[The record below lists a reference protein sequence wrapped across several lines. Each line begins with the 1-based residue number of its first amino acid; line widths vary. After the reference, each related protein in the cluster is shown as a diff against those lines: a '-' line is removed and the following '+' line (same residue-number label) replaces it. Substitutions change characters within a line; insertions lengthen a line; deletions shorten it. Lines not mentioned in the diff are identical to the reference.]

1 MFSLRRWFSN
11 SDKFHDLLGAAA
23 EECHNST
30 LELVSLLK
38 APPAERRLDKFSEH
52 RRKQKRIR
60 DEISTLLCTSFST
73 PIERE
78 DIESLTLAL
87 YKIPKTV
94 ERFCERLLV
103 SPEHIQVEDFRKQ
116 ALLLSDATQTLR
128 AMVKKLRRHA
138 DIESIRDLNEHLQT
152 IEGEG
157 DKLMLELF
165 KDLYSGRHDP
175 LTVVIRRHLYET
187 LEKIIDRC
195 RTTGNIVNYIVLK
208 YS

>member
-1 MFSLRRWFSN
+1 MFSIQRWFSN
-11 SDKFHDLLGAAA
+11 SDKFYDLLGAAS
-23 EECHNST
+23 EECHDSAI
-30 LELVSLLK
+30 ELVALLK
-38 APPAERRLDKFSEH
+38 TPAAERRLDKFTDH

-60 DEISTLLCTSFST
+60 DDISTLLATSFST

-103 SPEHIQVEDFRKQ
+103 SPDHIQTADFLKQ
-116 ALLLSDATQTLR
+116 ALLLDDATQTIR
-128 AMVKKLRRHA
+128 EMVKKLRRHA
-138 DIESIRDLNEHLQT
+138 NIENVRDLNNHLQT

-157 DKLMLELF
+157 DRLMLELL
-165 KDLYSGRHDP
+165 KDLYSGRYDP
-175 LTVVIRRHLYET
+175 LTVIIRRHLYET

-195 RTTGNIVNYIVLK
+195 RTTGNIINYIVLK

>member
-1 MFSLRRWFSN
+1 MFSLQRWFSN
-11 SDKFHDLLGAAA
+11 SDKFYDLLGAAS

-30 LELVSLLK
+30 LELVNLLK
-38 APPAERRLDKFSEH
+38 VPAGERRLDKFSDH
-52 RRKQKRIR
+52 RRRQKRIR

-78 DIESLTLAL
+78 DLESLTLAL

-103 SPEHIQVEDFRKQ
+103 SPEHIQDGDFLKQ
-116 ALLLSDATQTLR
+116 ALLLADATQTIR

-138 DIESIRDLNEHLQT
+138 DTEVVRDLNDHLQA

-157 DKLMLELF
+157 DKLMLELLR
-165 KDLYSGRHDP
+165 DLYSGRHDP

>member
-1 MFSLRRWFSN
+1 MFSLQRWFSN
-11 SDKFHDLLGAAA
+11 SDKFYDLLGAAS
-23 EECHNST
+23 EECHNSI
-30 LELVSLLK
+30 LELVTLLK
-38 APPAERRLDKFSEH
+38 VPAAERRLDKFSDH

-60 DEISTLLCTSFST
+60 EEISTLLCTSFST

-94 ERFCERLLV
+94 ERFCERLMV
-103 SPEHIQVEDFRKQ
+103 CPEHIQTEDFLKQ
-116 ALLLSDATQTLR
+116 VYLLEDATQTIR
-128 AMVKKLRRHA
+128 EMVKRLTRHA
-138 DIESIRDLNEHLQT
+138 DIEKVRDMNEHLQS

-157 DKLMLELF
+157 DKMMLDILKE
-165 KDLYSGRHDP
+165 LYSGKHDP
-175 LTVVIRRHLYET
+175 LNVIIMRHFYET

-195 RTTGNIVNYIVLK
+195 RTTGNIIYYTALK

>member
-1 MFSLRRWFSN
+1 MFSLQRWFSN
-11 SDKFHDLLGAAA
+11 SDKFYDLLSAAS
-23 EECHNST
+23 EECHNSA
-30 LELVSLLK
+30 LELVNLIK
-38 APPAERRLDKFSEH
+38 TPAAEQRLDKFADH

-60 DEISTLLCTSFST
+60 DEISTLLVTSFST

-94 ERFCERLLV
+94 ERFCERLLL
-103 SPEHIQVEDFRKQ
+103 SPNHVQMEDFLKQ
-116 ALLLSDATQTLR
+116 ALLFDDATQTLR
-128 AMVKKLRRHA
+128 KMVDKLRRHA
-138 DIESIRDLNEHLQT
+138 DIEEVRDMNEHLQS

-157 DKLMLELF
+157 DKLMLELL

-175 LTVVIRRHLYET
+175 LTVIIRRQLHET